1 MMAFDTS
8 SSTATLDITPV
19 SRVSAP
25 KTSDFAGFLENRYEF
40 RRFFEILVKIS
51 QNPPDNGAIT

>member
-8 SSTATLDITPV
+8 SSMATLDITPV
-19 SRVSAP
+19 SRVFAV
-25 KTSDFAGFLENRYEF
+25 KTSDFAVISKKRYEF

-51 QNPPDNGAIT
+51 QKTP